1 MRKFGYDASVCP
13 SAHTD
18 CEGLEVERLSKGTE
32 GSPRHV
38 PYLCLIF
45 DVKLTSLRATKGVAR
60 VIIYIAVSC
69 VLLKIIGNRLL
80 RLCVL
85 LCHAFCHVPRIMF
98 SGIV

>member
-1 MRKFGYDASVCP
+1 MMPAFVLQRIQTVKGLRWKDSVRERK
-13 SAHTD
+13 
-18 CEGLEVERLSKGTE
+18 EVLDM
-32 GSPRHV
+32 
-38 PYLCLIF
+38 YLTFVF

-85 LCHAFCHVPRIMF
+85 LCLAFCHVPRIMF
-98 SGIV
+98 SRIV

>member
-1 MRKFGYDASVCP
+1 MMPAFVLQRVQ
-13 SAHTD
+13 TV
-18 CEGLEVERLSKGTE
+18 GLEMERLGKRTKE
-32 GSPRHV
+32 V
-38 PYLCLIF
+38 LDMYLTFVF

-85 LCHAFCHVPRIMF
+85 LCHAFCHVPRIIF
-98 SGIV
+98 SQIV